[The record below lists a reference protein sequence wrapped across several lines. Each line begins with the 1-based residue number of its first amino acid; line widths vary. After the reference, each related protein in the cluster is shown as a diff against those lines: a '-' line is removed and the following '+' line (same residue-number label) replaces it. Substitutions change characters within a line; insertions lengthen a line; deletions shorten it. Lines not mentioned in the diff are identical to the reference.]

1 MTTVIQDR
9 RNKTAMNRIQ
19 RNQQRKKDGNIS
31 KKMTADP
38 MIRSTDTK
46 IWIQTKNSRKT
57 ATRMS
62 IHQERQSPVGQHVTP
77 RPMKSCGQKN
87 RLKTVLKIKI
97 AAEAGMHVKIMN
109 LHVRMNLRNGNTL

>member
-1 MTTVIQDR
+1 
-9 RNKTAMNRIQ
+9 
-19 RNQQRKKDGNIS
+19 
-31 KKMTADP
+31 

-46 IWIQTKNSRKT
+46 IWIQMKNSRKT

-62 IHQERQSPVGQHVTP
+62 IHQDQQSPGGQHATP

-97 AAEAGMHVKIMN
+97 AAEAGMHVKMMN
-109 LHVRMNLRNGNTL
+109 LRVRMNLRNGNTL